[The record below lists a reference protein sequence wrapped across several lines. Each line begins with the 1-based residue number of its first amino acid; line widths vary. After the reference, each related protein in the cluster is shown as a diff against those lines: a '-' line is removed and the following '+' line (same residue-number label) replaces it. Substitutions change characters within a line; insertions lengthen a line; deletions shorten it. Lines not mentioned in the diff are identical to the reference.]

1 METHVTRSRHSAI
14 DAVASAVDAD
24 LLRRVRTTSIVL
36 GLVLAAPFAFYCG
49 LGAATGWILGGAW
62 SLVNLGAIAAVVRR
76 VVTNEPRSRGSV
88 ATALMVK
95 FPLLYAAA
103 IGMLAVGVPAAWFL
117 AGFTWP
123 LFVAVMKAAGRSYL
137 KLDES
142 ASRLETTMESLLI
155 KLNALLYGVG
165 ALRLAAEPAADG
177 GHDAPH
183 ELPNL
188 ITLVTHFMHDS
199 PLARFLHEWEGM
211 IWALSIATLI
221 IVVARLAARNPQM
234 VPGRLQ
240 NVVEMVVEGLSN
252 FIVGILG
259 PQGREFVPFL
269 GSLFIYILAMNLAGA
284 FPLGKSPTA
293 SPNTTV
299 ALALCVFFYVHYI
312 GLTRN
317 GPVGY
322 VRHLAGNPKSLVEW
336 AFVPLMLPIHI
347 IGEIARPVSLS
358 LRLFG
363 NVTGEDVLL
372 FAFCSLGVTTL
383 AFVDSPVGIPFQIPF
398 ILLAFMTSFIQA
410 LVFTLL
416 STIYILLWLPHEEH
430 AEAGHH

>member
-1 METHVTRSRHSAI
+1 MFSPSMHRLF
-14 DAVASAVDAD
+14 D
-24 LLRRVRTTSIVL
+24 
-36 GLVLAAPFAFYCG
+36 G
-49 LGAATGWILGGAW
+49 LGAMAFAQHGHEAADTLSSAATHAEAGAH
-62 SLVNLGAIAAVVRR
+62 
-76 VVTNEPRSRGSV
+76 
-88 ATALMVK
+88 
-95 FPLLYAAA
+95 
-103 IGMLAVGVPAAWFL
+103 
-117 AGFTWP
+117 
-123 LFVAVMKAAGRSYL
+123 
-137 KLDES
+137 
-142 ASRLETTMESLLI
+142 
-155 KLNALLYGVG
+155 
-165 ALRLAAEPAADG
+165 AAE
-177 GHDAPH
+177 HEVH

-188 ITLVTHFMHDS
+188 ITLIEKFIHNERV
-199 PLARFLHEWEGM
+199 LGFLHMWEGM
-211 IWALSIATLI
+211 IWALGIATLI
-221 IVVARLAARNPQM
+221 IVIARLAARNPQM

-252 FIVGILG
+252 FIIGVLG
-259 PQGREFVPFL
+259 PDGRRYVPFL

-284 FPLGKSPTA
+284 FPLGHSPTS

-299 ALALCVFFYVHYI
+299 ALALCVFVYVHYI

-322 VRHLAGNPKSLVEW
+322 LKHLAGNPRSAVEW
-336 AFVPLMLPIHI
+336 AFVPLMLPIHV

-383 AFVDSPVGIPFQIPF
+383 SFVGSPVGIPFQVPF

-430 AEAGHH
+430 GEAHH

>member
-1 METHVTRSRHSAI
+1 MF
-14 DAVASAVDAD
+14 D
-24 LLRRVRTTSIVL
+24 
-36 GLVLAAPFAFYCG
+36 G
-49 LGAATGWILGGAW
+49 LG
-62 SLVNLGAIAAVVRR
+62 SLRFANPVHIDSTHADSLH
-76 VVTNEPRSRGSV
+76 
-88 ATALMVK
+88 
-95 FPLLYAAA
+95 AAA
-103 IGMLAVGVPAAWFL
+103 GH
-117 AGFTWP
+117 
-123 LFVAVMKAAGRSYL
+123 AAG
-137 KLDES
+137 DH
-142 ASRLETTMESLLI
+142 A
-155 KLNALLYGVG
+155 V
-165 ALRLAAEPAADG
+165 
-177 GHDAPH
+177 H

-188 ITLVTHFMHDS
+188 ITLVTKFMQDS
-199 PLARFLHEWEGM
+199 PLKEFLHQWEGM
-211 IWALSIATLI
+211 IYAFAIATLI

-240 NVVEMVVEGLSN
+240 NIVEMVVEGLSN
-252 FIVGILG
+252 FIVGVLG
-259 PQGREFVPFL
+259 PEGRRYVPFL
-269 GSLFIYILAMNLAGA
+269 GTLFIYILSMNLAGV

-299 ALALCVFFYVHYI
+299 ALALCVFVYVHFI

-322 VRHLAGNPKSLVEW
+322 IKHLAGNPKSPVEW
-336 AFVPLMLPIHI
+336 AFVPLMLPIHV

-372 FAFCSLGVTTL
+372 FAFCVLGVTTL
-383 AFVDSPVGIPFQIPF
+383 GFVDSPVGIPFQVPF

-430 AEAGHH
+430 GEEHH